1 MKWFLQFL
9 SLGSA
14 VLYTLLVI
22 IDNRIPDGIADNTVA
37 SEAHSNQRRLSAWG
51 PYLPNRS
58 PGQNWQASTTTQPT
72 HQQNA
77 ALAPKPYRQSP
88 WQYFDDQP
96 TSDNDGARIGKRPE
110 ALPITGGSFEPTASS
125 VNEEANWVVVIRGA
139 TVHSG
144 PSVSAPT
151 VRLYSVG
158 TELQLIDY
166 QQGWFQVLDPVTAQR
181 GWIYEKYYLEA
192 IRGPGQQLAVQDLPS
207 PTRVALAAPKPKPV
221 SRVKKPRP
229 QQKIANRPRKRN
241 GIASASR
248 YRYETVASILDRAL
262 RP

>member
-22 IDNRIPDGIADNTVA
+22 IDNHIPDGIADNTVA
-37 SEAHSNQRRLSAWG
+37 SEAHSNQRRFSAWG

-58 PGQNWQASTTTQPT
+58 PGQDRQASTTTQPI

-77 ALAPKPYRQSP
+77 ALAPKPYRLSP
-88 WQYFDDQP
+88 RQYFDDQP
-96 TSDNDGARIGKRPE
+96 TSDNDGARIGKRP
-110 ALPITGGSFEPTASS
+110 ASLPTEPSASP
-125 VNEEANWVVVIRGA
+125 VPKGENEEANWVFVIRGA

-181 GWIYEKYYLEA
+181 EWIYEKYYLEA
-192 IRGPGQQLAVQDLPS
+192 IRGPGQQLAVQDLSS
-207 PTRVALAAPKPKPV
+207 PTRMALAAPKPKPV

-229 QQKIANRPRKRN
+229 QQKIAKSQPQPSKR
-241 GIASASR
+241 ISRIHDEFASLI
-248 YRYETVASILDRAL
+248 ERAF
-262 RP
+262 RGY